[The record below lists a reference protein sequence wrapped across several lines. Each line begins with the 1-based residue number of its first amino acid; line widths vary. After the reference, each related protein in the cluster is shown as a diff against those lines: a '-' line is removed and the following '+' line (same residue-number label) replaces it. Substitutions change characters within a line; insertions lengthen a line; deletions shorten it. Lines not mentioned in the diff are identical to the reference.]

1 MTDTNSTGIAPAAP
15 KAPSALTV
23 LLNSIKGQKA
33 PNESDKKAIVN
44 AFKKAMGKRAELQ
57 AALDQ
62 FDAESDATAIGMV
75 KCYGSKQV
83 EVNGVRY
90 IPTSRGSRIYYK
102 KMSDSP
108 EVEKL

>member
-1 MTDTNSTGIAPAAP
+1 
-15 KAPSALTV
+15 
-23 LLNSIKGQKA
+23 
-33 PNESDKKAIVN
+33 
-44 AFKKAMGKRAELQ
+44 
-57 AALDQ
+57 
-62 FDAESDATAIGMV
+62 MV